1 MKCFECLK
9 KHLTSNYDDFV
20 IDFLSLFDFKHRFS
34 FFKINEDIV
43 IIIRW
48 IKGTKKTTTK
58 LKKTLMKTNFPRDKP
73 SSSTGMQTD
82 LHVRCVIDFSLD
94 AIPDA
99 TLLLLLAAGGRSK
112 VPN

>member
-1 MKCFECLK
+1 M
-9 KHLTSNYDDFV
+9 
-20 IDFLSLFDFKHRFS
+20 
-34 FFKINEDIV
+34 
-43 IIIRW
+43 IRW

-58 LKKTLMKTNFPRDKP
+58 LKKKTLMKTNFPRDKP

-99 TLLLLLAAGGRSK
+99 TLPLLLAAGGRSK